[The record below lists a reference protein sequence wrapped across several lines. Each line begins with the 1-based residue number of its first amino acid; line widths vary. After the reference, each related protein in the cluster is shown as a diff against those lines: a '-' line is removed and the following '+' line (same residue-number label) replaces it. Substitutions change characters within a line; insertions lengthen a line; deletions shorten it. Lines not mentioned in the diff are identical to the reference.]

1 MSCRKSWAVKTEKG
15 LRNDLTFLSLR
26 GGVMQHHKSLLAE
39 PHQVAPWSYLA
50 ATDSIGTVSDSVPV
64 HPEDKHPSFDDFK
77 QKSKRKPHSEQPP
90 DGSDDKHPDSDHQID
105 EYA

>member
-1 MSCRKSWAVKTEKG
+1 
-15 LRNDLTFLSLR
+15 
-26 GGVMQHHKSLLAE
+26 MQQHQSLLAE
-39 PHQVAPWSYLA
+39 PHQIVPQSYWV

-77 QKSKRKPHSEQPP
+77 QKNKRKPHSEQSPEESV
-90 DGSDDKHPDSDHQID
+90 GRHPDPDHQID

>member
-1 MSCRKSWAVKTEKG
+1 MQQH
-15 LRNDLTFLSLR
+15 NSLFA
-26 GGVMQHHKSLLAE
+26 K
-39 PHQVAPWSYLA
+39 PHQIIPQPYWA

-77 QKSKRKPHSEQPP
+77 QKNKRKSPSAQSPAETE
-90 DGSDDKHPDSDHQID
+90 GKHPDPDHQID

>member
-1 MSCRKSWAVKTEKG
+1 
-15 LRNDLTFLSLR
+15 
-26 GGVMQHHKSLLAE
+26 MQQPQSLLAE
-39 PHQVAPWSYLA
+39 SHQIVPQPHWV

-77 QKSKRKPHSEQPP
+77 QKNKRKPHSEQPSEEP
-90 DGSDDKHPDSDHQID
+90 DGKHPDPDHQID

>member
-1 MSCRKSWAVKTEKG
+1 
-15 LRNDLTFLSLR
+15 
-26 GGVMQHHKSLLAE
+26 MQRHQSLLAE
-39 PHQVAPWSYLA
+39 PHQVATQAYLA

-77 QKSKRKPHSEQPP
+77 QKNKRKPRPDKSSEEP
-90 DGSDDKHPDSDHQID
+90 DGKHQDPDHQID

>member
-1 MSCRKSWAVKTEKG
+1 
-15 LRNDLTFLSLR
+15 
-26 GGVMQHHKSLLAE
+26 MQHHQSLLAE
-39 PHQVAPWSYLA
+39 PHQTFPQPYWV

-77 QKSKRKPHSEQPP
+77 QKSRRKPRSDQSPEEP
-90 DGSDDKHPDSDHQID
+90 DRHHPDSDHQID

>member
-1 MSCRKSWAVKTEKG
+1 
-15 LRNDLTFLSLR
+15 
-26 GGVMQHHKSLLAE
+26 MQQHQSLLAE
-39 PHQVAPWSYLA
+39 PHQAVPRSYWV

-77 QKSKRKPHSEQPP
+77 QKNKRKPHSEKSPEES
-90 DGSDDKHPDSDHQID
+90 DGKHPDPDHQID

>member
-1 MSCRKSWAVKTEKG
+1 
-15 LRNDLTFLSLR
+15 
-26 GGVMQHHKSLLAE
+26 MQQHQSLLAE
-39 PHQVAPWSYLA
+39 SHQLVPQPYWA

-77 QKSKRKPHSEQPP
+77 QKNKRKPHSEQSPEEP
-90 DGSDDKHPDSDHQID
+90 DGKHPDPDHQID

>member
-1 MSCRKSWAVKTEKG
+1 MQ
-15 LRNDLTFLSLR
+15 
-26 GGVMQHHKSLLAE
+26 QHHSLLAE
-39 PHQVAPWSYLA
+39 PHQVFPHPYWA

-77 QKSKRKPHSEQPP
+77 QKSRRKPHLESFPEES
-90 DGSDDKHPDSDHQID
+90 DGKHPDSDHQID